1 MNRMNVLVDETMY
14 YTSLD
19 NGLRIFLH
27 PKHDFIDFHVSLQV
41 GMGGESIDYMV
52 DHKTYHLPAGTAH
65 FLEHIYFE
73 NEDINISDIFASYN
87 ADINASTSRD
97 VTNYYFSIQDDF
109 KKVLAIF
116 LNHFSG
122 VKVSKRTIE
131 KERSIIIKEIKMYED
146 NMFYKVHDTLIKQM
160 YGDEKIWEDIAGT
173 ETSVNKI
180 NADIIKQA
188 ISHFYQPSNMTL
200 VITGPF
206 NPDEVLALIKDT
218 RMNKIKSKG
227 SLPRIDYALRGSD
240 QHHLY
245 QVNPQQA
252 VNYMALGVKI
262 DFSPFEHLS
271 TSQKRLAIIM
281 FFEYFFSESSRN
293 YQLLKDAQLINYSY
307 YTSIQMMDKYGYFI
321 LASESNRPKVLLNR
335 VIDMLKNLGP
345 IDVTL
350 FEASKRSRIGHF
362 IGYFDNAH
370 SVNAALTDLI
380 KKDIDVDKYLKHVK
394 DISLDDVNL
403 SRKSLSNQQIYSVI
417 YAKKA

>member
-1 MNRMNVLVDETMY
+1 MNKMNVLIDETMY
-14 YTSLD
+14 HTSLE
-19 NGLRIFLH
+19 NGMRIFLH
-27 PKHDFIDFHVSLQV
+27 PKPDFIDFHVSLQV
-41 GMGGESIDYMV
+41 GMGGESIDYRFGQ
-52 DHKTYHLPAGTAH
+52 KTFHLPAGTAH

-73 NEDINISDIFASYN
+73 NEDVNISDVFASYN

-109 KKVLAIF
+109 EHVLSIF

-122 VKVSKRTIE
+122 VKVSQRTIE
-131 KERSIIIKEIKMYED
+131 KERSIIIKEIKMYDD

-160 YGDEKIWEDIAGT
+160 YGDDKIWEDIAGT
-173 ETSVNKI
+173 EASVNQI
-180 NADIIKQA
+180 NADTIKQA
-188 ISHFYQPSNMTL
+188 ISHFYQPNNMTL

-206 NPDEVLALIKDT
+206 NPERVLDIIKDSK
-218 RMNKIKSKG
+218 MNKIQSKAF
-227 SLPRIDYALRGSD
+227 LPKIDYVLRGSD

-262 DFSPFEHLS
+262 DLLPFAHLS

-293 YQLLKDAQLINYSY
+293 YQELKDAHLINYSY
-307 YTSIQMMDKYGYFI
+307 YTSIQMMDQYGYFI
-321 LASESNRPKVLLNR
+321 LASESQRPKVLLNR
-335 VIDMLKNLGP
+335 VVEMIKNLSP
-345 IDVTL
+345 IDETL

-380 KKDIDVDKYLKHVK
+380 KKDIDVDQYLKHVK

-403 SRKSLSNQQIYSVI
+403 TRQSLIDQQIYSVI

>member
-1 MNRMNVLVDETMY
+1 MNKMNVLVDETMF

-41 GMGGESIDYMV
+41 GMGGESIDYKV
-52 DHKTYHLPAGTAH
+52 DHITYHLPAGTAH

-73 NEDINISDIFASYN
+73 NDDINISDIFASYN

-109 KKVLAIF
+109 EKVLTIF

-131 KERSIIIKEIKMYED
+131 KERAIIIKEIKMYED

-173 ETSVNKI
+173 EASVNQI
-180 NADIIKQA
+180 NSDIIKQA

-206 NPDEVLALIKDT
+206 DPERVLALIKDT
-218 RMNKIKSKG
+218 RMNTIRSLGALPKISYALKG
-227 SLPRIDYALRGSD
+227 SNK
-240 QHHLY
+240 HHVY

-262 DFSPFEHLS
+262 DLSPFEHLS

-293 YQLLKDAQLINYSY
+293 YQTLKDAHLINYSY
-307 YTSIQMMDKYGYFI
+307 YTSIQMMDQYGYFI
-321 LASESNRPKVLLNR
+321 LASESQRPKVLLNR

-345 IDVTL
+345 IDETL

-362 IGYFDNAH
+362 IGYFDNAQ

-380 KKDIDVDKYLKHVK
+380 KKDIDVDKYLQHVK
-394 DISLDDVNL
+394 EISLDDVNL
-403 SRKSLSNQQIYSVI
+403 SRQSLIDQQIYSVI